1 MMVFLNKAQSLLKR
15 YKRDEGGTMALTWAL
30 SLTVML
36 GAMGA
41 AVDFAML
48 SNADSQSQSI
58 ADTTALAAAIYV
70 KNHGMPPSNSTD
82 GYVDGVPY
90 TAEALGYEY
99 KGWVKNGDLG
109 VTIQVDYD
117 DNAKEATVTVSGDT
131 TPMLMQVMGYESLA
145 FKAQSIVSYLD
156 VDEKFPASIALV
168 LDNSGSM
175 AWDDQLAENAYP
187 HNGHWH
193 GDSPAGAIP
202 RIQGLKTSVNT
213 FTSELQSRLG
223 TETDGGQR
231 TIRMGML
238 PYSSD
243 IVAAGVVNMK
253 WGYIT
258 PSEVNVMTPSGSTNS
273 NPPMAEAKIWLSGED
288 TYHEN
293 EAADHGDTYKEP
305 LKFVIFM
312 SDGQN
317 TLGTWEFF
325 PDNTAPVYWKQNSS
339 GYWSGIWASS
349 YSGQSGYTRGHLR
362 RSTDSL
368 TINSCNA
375 MKDVGTQIFTIGY
388 ALEEGPYHDGD
399 DDDNDARYVNLWNQT
414 NAYNLLSTCASK
426 PENFVK
432 ASDGEELEAAFDSIQ
447 NAIVEELIRIKS

>member
-1 MMVFLNKAQSLLKR
+1 MMAFLNKTQSLLKR

-70 KNHGMPPSNSTD
+70 KNHGMPPANSAD

-156 VDEKFPASIALV
+156 VDEKFPASITLV

-175 AWDDQLAENAYP
+175 SWDDKLAEDSYP

-193 GDSPAGAIP
+193 GDSPNDAIS
-202 RIQGLKTSVNT
+202 RISGLKKTVNT
-213 FTSELQSRLG
+213 FNSELQSRLG

-231 TIRMGML
+231 TIRMGMI
-238 PYSSD
+238 PYNSS
-243 IVAAGVVNMK
+243 IISSGEHPMS
-253 WGYIT
+253 WGYIPT
-258 PSEVNVMTPSGSTNS
+258 NKVNTMVPNGATNS
-273 NPPMAEAKIWLSGED
+273 NPPMVQAKTWLDGEEAFHEAEAEA
-288 TYHEN
+288 HN
-293 EAADHGDTYKEP
+293 ESYKEP

-312 SDGQN
+312 TDGQN
-317 TLGTWEFF
+317 TAGNYEVLPGDT
-325 PDNTAPVYWKQNSS
+325 
-339 GYWSGIWASS
+339 GYWYGTINGSWYYATWAYPNFVEGTLQLDTDRVTIARCQEMKDDGVHIFAIGYSLEVGAYNENN
-349 YSGQSGYTRGHLR
+349 YSGNGNSRAEYVSQGLSSTAYTLLQS
-362 RSTDSL
+362 
-368 TINSCNA
+368 
-375 MKDVGTQIFTIGY
+375 
-388 ALEEGPYHDGD
+388 
-399 DDDNDARYVNLWNQT
+399 
-414 NAYNLLSTCASK
+414 CASK
-426 PENFVK
+426 PENFIK
-432 ASDGEELEAAFDSIQ
+432 AENAEDLEAAFDEIQ